1 VKSYIQNDPKLTNDS
16 IETHIESPP
25 SEYKN
30 NTLIQHN
37 NILHRIS
44 SKSNK
49 MQVQMHENHYSL
61 LVKIKVMKL
70 VKKYAL

>member
-37 NILHRIS
+37 NILH
-44 SKSNK
+44 
-49 MQVQMHENHYSL
+49 
-61 LVKIKVMKL
+61 
-70 VKKYAL
+70 